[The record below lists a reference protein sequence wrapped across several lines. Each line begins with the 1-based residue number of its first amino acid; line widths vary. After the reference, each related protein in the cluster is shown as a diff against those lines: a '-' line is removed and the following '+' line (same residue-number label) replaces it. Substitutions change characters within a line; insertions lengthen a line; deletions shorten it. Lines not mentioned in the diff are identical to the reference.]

1 MIPTRAVILQELWTL
16 RLWMS
21 DVEKER
27 MAQTAIYLDYNATT
41 PPDPGVVEAMLPHL
55 QAHFG
60 NPSSSH
66 AYGQTARAGVAR
78 AREQV
83 ASLLGCAPEELVF
96 TSGGSESN
104 NNALIGTA
112 LAHRE
117 RGDHIIT
124 TDVEHPSVLAT
135 CRYLEG
141 RLGFSISRLPV
152 DGRGQVDPAAVER
165 ALTPR
170 TILISVMHANN
181 ETGVL
186 QPIPA
191 IATIARK
198 HGVLMHTD
206 AAQSVGKVPVDVDD
220 LGVDLLSLAGHKL
233 YAPKGV
239 GALYVRNRTR
249 LDPLIHGAGQEGGR
263 RASTENVA
271 GLVGL
276 GQACAIAAERL
287 ATDHERLSRL
297 RDRLQRRLEA
307 AGWVVNGHPEA
318 RLPNTLSTALEG
330 ADGEELLRRAPE
342 LVASTGS
349 ACHSGRTEP
358 SEVLMAMGVSRRRA
372 LGTVRLSLGRWTSEA
387 DIEQAAAA
395 LIRAGRAAL
404 SSTTDLVETGR
415 GPRI

>member
-1 MIPTRAVILQELWTL
+1 
-16 RLWMS
+16 MS

-66 AYGQTARAGVAR
+66 AYGQTAGAAVVR

-83 ASLLGCAPEELVF
+83 AGLLGCAPHELVF

-104 NNALIGTA
+104 NHALIGTA

-152 DGRGQVDPAAVER
+152 DGQGQVDPEAVEK

-186 QPIPA
+186 QPVAA
-191 IATIARK
+191 IATIARQ

-239 GALYVRNRTR
+239 GALYVRTGTR

-263 RASTENVA
+263 RASTENVPA
-271 GLVGL
+271 LVGL

-318 RLPNTLSTALEG
+318 RLPNTMSIALEG
-330 ADGEELLRRAPE
+330 ADAEELLRRAPE
-342 LVASTGS
+342 LAASTGS

-404 SSTTDLVETGR
+404 SSKADLVETGR